1 MSKIYF
7 LSDVHLGA
15 HSASQERLKQDRL
28 VSFFRKI
35 ENEGAELVIGG
46 DLFDFWFEY
55 NHVVPRMHFR
65 VLAQLAALASKITV
79 RYIAG
84 NHDFWL
90 DSFMSNE
97 VGLIIHP
104 DEYIMS
110 LDGKKYFISHGDG
123 LLKQD
128 HGYRMLKWVLR
139 HRVNIILYRL
149 LHPDFGVPFALFC
162 SHLSR
167 KSSGR
172 RKRPY
177 SDSDYREF
185 AFSKIDQ
192 GFDYVVLG
200 HTHWAAMQPHNKGF
214 YLNPGFFGRN
224 FTYIVVND
232 GEAQLCTWNGQSS
245 EPYEPQTPPG
255 NLGKLE

>member
-1 MSKIYF
+1 MSKLYF

-15 HSASQERLKQDRL
+15 HSVTLEKLKQDRL
-28 VSFFRKI
+28 LSFFRYI
-35 ENEGAELVIGG
+35 ENEDAELIIGG

-65 VLAQLAALASKITV
+65 VLAQLATLASKITV

-90 DSFMSNE
+90 DSFISDE
-97 VGLIIHP
+97 VGLIVHP
-104 DEYIMS
+104 DEYIMN
-110 LDGKKYFISHGDG
+110 LDGKKYYISHGDG

-128 HGYRMLKWVLR
+128 HGYRMLKWILR

-149 LHPDFGVPFALFC
+149 LHPDFGIPFALLC

-167 KSSGR
+167 NSSSR
-172 RKRPY
+172 KKRPY
-177 SDSDYREF
+177 SDNDYREF

-192 GFDYVVLG
+192 GFDFVVLG
-200 HTHWAAMQPHNKGF
+200 HTHWAALQSYNQGF

-224 FTYIVVND
+224 FTYIVVTDGRAQLFMWD
-232 GEAQLCTWNGQSS
+232 GERGN
-245 EPYEPQTPPG
+245 PYEPHLPPG
-255 NLGKLE
+255 NS